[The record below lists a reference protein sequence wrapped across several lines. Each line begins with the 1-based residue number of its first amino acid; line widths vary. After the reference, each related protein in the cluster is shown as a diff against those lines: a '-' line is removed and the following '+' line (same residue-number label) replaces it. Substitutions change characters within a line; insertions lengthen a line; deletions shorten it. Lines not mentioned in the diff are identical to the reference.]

1 MSGQNIRISASDGGD
16 FGSYVAL
23 PDTGPARAPGIVL
36 LHEIFGVTPWIMDT
50 ADLFAAQGYCVAAP
64 EMFWRLEPDFVADFR
79 DPAQREKGFQYRG
92 LIDHD
97 KAVDDI
103 AAVIARLKAMPECNG
118 KIGVTGFC
126 TGGTLT
132 YLAAA
137 RLEIDSAAAYYG
149 TQIHEFLDEGQNIT
163 CPTILHAG
171 TSDEHVPLDLLKQ
184 IDIALAG
191 NSNITIHEYD
201 AGHAFAH
208 TERADHYSAEA
219 SEQAHGRTFAL
230 FGELRKG

>member
-1 MSGQNIRISASDGGD
+1 MTISGKQIRVPASDSGD
-16 FGSYVAL
+16 FGAYLSM
-23 PDTGPARAPGIVL
+23 PAKIPAPAIIM
-36 LHEIFGVTPWIMDT
+36 LHEIFGVTGWIEET
-50 ADLFAAQGYCVAAP
+50 ADLFASQGFCVAAP

-103 AAVIARLKAMPECNG
+103 ASVITHLKAMPECNG

-137 RLEIDSAAAYYG
+137 RLNIDAAAAYYG
-149 TQIHEFLDEGQNIT
+149 TQIHEFLNEGQSVG

-171 TSDEHVPLDLLKQ
+171 TKDEHVPLDLLEQ
-184 IDIALAG
+184 IKIGFAE
-191 NSNITIHEYD
+191 NSNIAIHEYD
-201 AGHAFAH
+201 TGHAFAH
-208 TERADHYSAEA
+208 TERINYYSEEA
-219 SEQAHGRTFAL
+219 SQLAHARTFEL
-230 FGELRKG
+230 FDRLR

>member
-1 MSGQNIRISASDGGD
+1 MMGREVRLSASDGGD
-16 FGSYVAL
+16 FGAYLAM
-23 PDTGPARAPGIVL
+23 PATGPGPGIVM
-36 LHEIFGVTPWIMDT
+36 LHEIFGVTGWIKET
-50 ADLFAAQGYCVAAP
+50 ADLFAEQGYCVAAP
-64 EMFWRLEPDFVADFR
+64 EMFWRLEPNFVADFR
-79 DPAQREKGFQYRG
+79 IPAERERGFQYRG

-103 AAVIARLKAMPECNG
+103 AATIKHLKTLPECNG

-137 RLEIDSAAAYYG
+137 RLEIDAAVAYYG
-149 TQIHEFLDEGQNIT
+149 TQIHEFMDEGQNVI

-171 TSDEHVPLDLLKQ
+171 TSDEHVPLDLLGTIK
-184 IDIALAG
+184 AGLAK
-191 NSNITIHEYD
+191 NPSITIHEYD

-208 TERADHYSAEA
+208 TERDDHYCGDA
-219 SEQAHGRTFAL
+219 SQRAHARTFQL
-230 FGELRKG
+230 FNTLC